1 MIGSIFVKWGKNGKE
16 SVSEMDHPTFLKVIS
31 AVSLGM
37 ATLSAPP
44 VYLGAKKNAAEMMDR
59 FSHILP
65 RKYNEGLL
73 RKSSPCY
80 NLEANCLRPARIGL
94 DLRCKATTKEI
105 LIPRSYERK

>member
-1 MIGSIFVKWGKNGKE
+1 MEKNQFQKWIAQPFSKS
-16 SVSEMDHPTFLKVIS
+16 SVPS
-31 AVSLGM
+31 AWEWR
-37 ATLSAPP
+37 LSAPP
-44 VYLGAKKNAAEMMDR
+44 QFTSAQKKNAAEMMDM

-80 NLEANCLRPARIGL
+80 NLEANYLRPARIGL
-94 DLRCKATTKEI
+94 DLRFKTTTKEI